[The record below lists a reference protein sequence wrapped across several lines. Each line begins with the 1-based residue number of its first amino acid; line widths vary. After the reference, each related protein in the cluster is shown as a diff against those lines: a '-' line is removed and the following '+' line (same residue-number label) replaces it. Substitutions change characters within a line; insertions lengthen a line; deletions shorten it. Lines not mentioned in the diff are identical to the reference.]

1 MIKYDSDTEDL
12 KRMMAAVG
20 GGSDPEEG
28 DECNGASGV
37 P

>member
-28 DECNGASGV
+28 DEAKQEGFPV
-37 P
+37 